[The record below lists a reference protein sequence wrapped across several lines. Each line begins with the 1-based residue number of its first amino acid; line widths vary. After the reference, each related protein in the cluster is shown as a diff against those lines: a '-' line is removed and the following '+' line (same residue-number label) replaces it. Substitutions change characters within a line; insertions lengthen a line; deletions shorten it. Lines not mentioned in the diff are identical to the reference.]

1 MDIYLFIFITMYKP
15 PRLEYALAGTLPYSK
30 STSTNKWR
38 WRIQAAKIN
47 NLWKEYMNTL
57 TTIYKNEPIPVE
69 FFNPWA
75 LTESE
80 TTEAEL
86 TIPYY
91 TKQILRLPDDSTTEH
106 VTATSHWGETMIGQS
121 EYLYER
127 RYNPLYKCIS
137 TIHLPAYKSRWL
149 YYNPKYQTLVLN
161 VRADVSKATS
171 PQTETQRSQSPRPA
185 IPANRFR
192 QLDPADSNRKL
203 RDERAINVAIGA
215 AKLKDPALLV
225 SAAKAYLHSF

>member
-1 MDIYLFIFITMYKP
+1 MLKPRP
-15 PRLEYALAGTLPYSK
+15 PRLEYALAGTLPYNK

-38 WRIQAAKIN
+38 GKYETKRINEIRTQYMQILAA
-47 NLWKEYMNTL
+47 T
-57 TTIYKNEPIPVE
+57 YKNKPIPVE
-69 FFNPWA
+69 FFNPRGLA
-75 LTESE
+75 QLDLKSP
-80 TTEAEL
+80 EAEL
-86 TIPYY
+86 TIPCY

-106 VTATSHWGETMIGQS
+106 VTATSHWGETLIGQS

-137 TIHLPAYKSRWL
+137 TIHLPGYKSRWL
-149 YYNPKYQTLVLN
+149 YYNSKYQTLVLH
-161 VRADVSKATS
+161 VRADISKAT
-171 PQTETQRSQSPRPA
+171 RPA

-215 AKLKDPALLV
+215 AKLKDPTLLV

>member
-15 PRLEYALAGTLPYSK
+15 PRLEYALTGTLPYNK

-38 WRIQAAKIN
+38 GKYETKRINEIRTQYMQILAA
-47 NLWKEYMNTL
+47 T
-57 TTIYKNEPIPVE
+57 YKNNPIPVE
-69 FFNPWA
+69 FLNPRGLA
-75 LTESE
+75 QLDLTSPEV
-80 TTEAEL
+80 EL
-86 TIPYY
+86 TIPCY

-106 VTATSHWGETMIGQS
+106 VKSTSQTAIWQS
-121 EYLYER
+121 QYLYER

-137 TIHLPAYKSRWL
+137 TIHLPGYKSRGL
-149 YYNPKYQTLVLN
+149 YYNPKYQTLVLH
-161 VRADVSKATS
+161 VRAEANAVASS
-171 PQTETQRSQSPRPA
+171 QTRPA

-192 QLDPADSNRKL
+192 QLEPADSNRKL

-215 AKLKDPALLV
+215 AKMKDPALLV

>member
-1 MDIYLFIFITMYKP
+1 MYKP
-15 PRLEYALAGTLPYSK
+15 PRLEYALVGTLPYSK
-30 STSTNKWR
+30 STNTNKWR

-47 NLWKEYMNTL
+47 NLWKEYTNVL
-57 TTIYKNEPIPVE
+57 TTTYKNKPIPVE
-69 FFNPWA
+69 FLNPWWIA
-75 LTESE
+75 DSQLSQHSQS
-80 TTEAEL
+80 EAEL

-106 VTATSHWGETMIGQS
+106 VKSTSHWGETLIGQS

-149 YYNPKYQTLVLN
+149 YYNPKYQTLVLH

-171 PQTETQRSQSPRPA
+171 TQTLTRPA

-215 AKLKDPALLV
+215 AKLKAPEMLV
-225 SAAKAYLHSF
+225 AAAKAYLHSF

>member
-1 MDIYLFIFITMYKP
+1 MDIYLFIFITMLKPRP
-15 PRLEYALAGTLPYSK
+15 PRLEYALVGTLPYNK

-38 WRIQAAKIN
+38 GKYETKRITEIRTQYMQILAA
-47 NLWKEYMNTL
+47 T
-57 TTIYKNEPIPVE
+57 YKNEPIPVE
-69 FFNPWA
+69 FFNPRGLA
-75 LTESE
+75 QLDLTSPE
-80 TTEAEL
+80 TKSLEL
-86 TIPYY
+86 TIPCY

-106 VTATSHWGETMIGQS
+106 VKSTSHWGETLIGQS

-137 TIHLPAYKSRWL
+137 TIHLPGYKSRWL
-149 YYNPKYQTLVLN
+149 YYNPKYQTLVLH
-161 VRADVSKATS
+161 VRAEANAVASSLT
-171 PQTETQRSQSPRPA
+171 RPA

-192 QLDPADSNRKL
+192 QLEPADSNRKL

>member
-1 MDIYLFIFITMYKP
+1 MDIYHFIFITMYKP
-15 PRLEYALAGTLPYSK
+15 PRLEYALTGTLPYNK
-30 STSTNKWR
+30 PTSTNR
-38 WRIQAAKIN
+38 WRGKYEIKKI
-47 NLWKEYMNTL
+47 KELREQYTNAL
-57 TTIYKNEPIPVE
+57 TTVYKNNPIPVE
-69 FFNPWA
+69 FLNPRGIA
-75 LTESE
+75 DSA

-106 VTATSHWGETMIGQS
+106 VTATHHWGETAIWQS
-121 EYLYER
+121 QYLYER

-149 YYNPKYQTLVLN
+149 YYNPKYQTLVLH

-171 PQTETQRSQSPRPA
+171 PQTRPA
-185 IPANRFR
+185 IPAKRFS
-192 QLDPADSNRKL
+192 QLEQADSNRKL

-215 AKLKDPALLV
+215 AKLKDPALLI
-225 SAAKAYLHSF
+225 SAAKAYIRSTKH